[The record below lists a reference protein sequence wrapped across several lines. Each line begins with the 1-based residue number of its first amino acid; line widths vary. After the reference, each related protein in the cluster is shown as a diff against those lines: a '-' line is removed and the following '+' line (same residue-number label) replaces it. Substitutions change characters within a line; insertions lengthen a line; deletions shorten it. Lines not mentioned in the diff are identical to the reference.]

1 MLRKSGLAGLVR
13 RIRCLQGSD
22 CMGGGQ
28 FILIPSVL
36 SSKQQLFLQFK
47 FTDRFRLLA
56 MKFQVVHYK
65 DEQECS
71 CHAGVYKPLSCST
84 SLAVSVVCL
93 CAQNERM
100 RKSNLKSNS
109 YRQPLYLISNCRCNF
124 EPPGMG
130 YQCILL
136 RKSTKNRIQSVYSQ
150 LSNTLGARQ
159 SSRLIR
165 EEVAYGKNKKKLSP
179 MVD

>member
-1 MLRKSGLAGLVR
+1 
-13 RIRCLQGSD
+13 
-22 CMGGGQ
+22 
-28 FILIPSVL
+28 
-36 SSKQQLFLQFK
+36 
-47 FTDRFRLLA
+47 

-165 EEVAYGKNKKKLSP
+165 EEVAYGKIKKIESNGGLNDQFFINISLSATIRQILAC
-179 MVD
+179 VAGVSKNLREGN